1 MQKINMLNKIIPNNL
16 LMYYLHL
23 DEKKRSHGDQIL
35 HKKEKRKKKIRKKE
49 ELWISKKWVE
59 VKKERPQKSK
69 KGDKKVIKN
78 EIKVKCIRKGRE

>member
-1 MQKINMLNKIIPNNL
+1 MQKINTLNKIIPNNL

-49 ELWISKKWVE
+49 ELRISKK
-59 VKKERPQKSK
+59 
-69 KGDKKVIKN
+69 
-78 EIKVKCIRKGRE
+78 